1 MTDTIDTI
9 KVDGGKYTVELGH
22 KNGRFSFT
30 ALRNGLPWRDMS
42 SDGDNLMLAMFQQL
56 RDQQDRIAQLE
67 RAATEPVQS
76 TIRRWDVLD
85 GSSEAIEAEPTYTMT
100 MDPAKGV
107 VEIRPAGVSNEQLE
121 GLPQLLLGVE
131 INGGAPRVYIYDDVL
146 SGEVKHQ
153 FTALP
158 DGELAADLE
167 ETPDAQVIGERIR
180 LAVARSASQQSPE
193 SDQAPRA

>member
-1 MTDTIDTI
+1 MTGTIDKITL
-9 KVDGGKYTVELGH
+9 DNGKYTVELGH

-42 SDGDNLMLAMFQQL
+42 SDGDNLILAMFQQL

-67 RAATEPVQS
+67 RAAHEPAQH
-76 TIRRWDVLD
+76 TIRRWDVED
-85 GSSEAIEAEPTYTMT
+85 GSAEAVESEPIYTMT

-107 VEIRPAGVSNEQLE
+107 VEIRPAGVSNDHLE
-121 GLPQLLLGVE
+121 GLPQMLLGVE
-131 INGGAPRVYIYDDVL
+131 INGGVPRVYIYDDVL

-158 DGELAADLE
+158 DGDLVDELDA
-167 ETPDAQVIGERIR
+167 TPDVQAIGKRIR
-180 LAVARSASQQSPE
+180 LAAGQSASQRSPE

>member
-9 KVDGGKYTVELGH
+9 TLDGGKYTVELGH

-56 RDQQDRIAQLE
+56 REQQVRIAQLE

-85 GSSEAIEAEPTYTMT
+85 GSAEAVEAEPIYTMT
-100 MDPAKGV
+100 MDPAKGIL
-107 VEIRPAGVSNEQLE
+107 EIRPAGVSNDQLE

-146 SGEVKHQ
+146 SGDVKHQ

-158 DGELAADLE
+158 DYELAAELE

-180 LAVARSASQQSPE
+180 LAVARSACEQSPE

>member
-9 KVDGGKYTVELGH
+9 ALDGGKYTVELGH

-56 RDQQDRIAQLE
+56 REQQERIAQLE

-85 GSSEAIEAEPTYTMT
+85 GSAEEIEAEPIYTMT
-100 MDPAKGV
+100 MDPAKGI
-107 VEIRPAGVSNEQLE
+107 VEIRPAGVSNDQLE

-158 DGELAADLE
+158 DGDLAAELE

-180 LAVARSASQQSPE
+180 LAVARSASEQSPE